1 MLGRNLNVYR
11 VITILFLIVIF
22 SENAFALTLEE
33 GLRIIE
39 DRSRQLKISVK
50 EEEIAEQGV
59 RLARSILFPNV
70 DLYANQTWLRYQP
83 EARFGAIGS
92 APMSEREFLT
102 YGFRLNQRIYDFG
115 RTYSNIRGARHALDS
130 KKMETFSVRN
140 RVAFEFIL
148 AYLDLLEAEKMLDV
162 AEEEV
167 RMFSAH
173 LKDTDAMYKEGLITK
188 NDLLQAEVM
197 SSDSEQREVSARNT
211 RDIAMSRL
219 NSLLTRPLDEEIAV
233 EELDSSPVVDM
244 SLNEAWRL
252 AEENR
257 SEPQAFKKQIMSKEE
272 ELKSI
277 KAEYLPEIYLSGG
290 YEYQEN
296 IYRVHEDNWSA
307 VLGVNLNLFTGGSK
321 AARLSST
328 KRQIEALKLQAEMLI
343 DSIRLEVKAS
353 YLEIAS
359 SRERVNVTE
368 KAVNQAK
375 ENLRLQRLRYKEGIG
390 TATDVTDAITLF
402 RKAEANYFRAIYD
415 LRRAEARFLYAI
427 GFDLISIYGG
437 GNG

>member
-11 VITILFLIVIF
+11 VITILLLIVIF